1 MNFMGKRRTY
11 MMKKALIWGVCGS
24 LLAVLITVNLTV
36 MDCGITAKSETN
48 YITKTVKNS
57 DKAIE
62 IKATTTGAA
71 TIIKTGNVE
80 NTIKTVKTTKA
91 IDMAFT
97 KTSGENSIIVSAA
110 GDCVLGGDETFTYKG
125 SFIEKFNLVKKDY
138 GYFFKDVKSIFQR
151 DDLSVVNLETTL
163 TTATQKM
170 EKEIRFKGLPEF
182 SNILK
187 AGNVDVVNIANNH
200 IHDYLNTGYKDT
212 ISNVKKVGVGL
223 YGDQIVYGKT
233 VNGVKVC
240 FLGYRVWEDSKYIRN
255 KIKQNIGYYKSKGY
269 DIVIISFHWGV
280 EWTNIPIKLQQD
292 IGRLALDSGANL
304 VIGHH
309 PHVMQSIEKYKGKYI
324 VYSLG
329 NFCYGG
335 IENPK
340 DRDSFIFQQKFVLDS
355 NGKVSADS
363 KARVIPCLITSAKRG
378 NDYKPVPAKGAD
390 KTRILDRL
398 GKYSKTFNIGIDKN
412 GMLK

>member
-1 MNFMGKRRTY
+1 
-11 MMKKALIWGVCGS
+11 MKKGLLWAVFGS
-24 LLAVLITVNLTV
+24 CLFVLIIVNFIAI
-36 MDCGITAKSETN
+36 DCGITAKSETN
-48 YITKTVKNS
+48 YSTKNVKNS
-57 DKAIE
+57 DKSIR
-62 IKATTTGAA
+62 IKATSTGAA
-71 TIIKTGNVE
+71 TIIKTGNAATTGKTA
-80 NTIKTVKTTKA
+80 NTA
-91 IDMAFT
+91 NAMNQAFA
-97 KTSGENSIIVSAA
+97 KTSGETSIIVSAA
-110 GDCVLGGDETFTYKG
+110 GDCVLGGDETFTYRG

-138 GYFFKDVKSIFQR
+138 SYFLKDVKPIFQE
-151 DDLSVVNLETTL
+151 DDLSFVNLETTL
-163 TTATQKM
+163 TTATKKM

-187 AGNVDVVNIANNH
+187 TGNVDVVNLANNH
-200 IHDYLNTGYKDT
+200 IHDYLNAGYRDT
-212 ISNVKKVGVGL
+212 ISNVKKAGVGL
-223 YGDQIVYGKT
+223 YGDEIVYGKT

-255 KIKQNIGYYKSKGY
+255 KIKRNIEYYKSKDY
-269 DIVIISFHWGV
+269 NVIIISFHWGV

-335 IENPK
+335 IENPT
-340 DRDSFIFQQKFVLDS
+340 DRDSFIFQQKFVLDN
-355 NGKVSADS
+355 NGNISTNS
-363 KARVIPCLITSAKRG
+363 KARVIPCLITTAKTG
-378 NDYKPVPAKGAD
+378 NDYKPAPAKGTD
-390 KTRILDRL
+390 KTRILNRL
-398 GKYSKTFNIGIDKN
+398 GNYSKTFSVSIDRN